1 MTPEEAQSVRDHV
14 AREREAL
21 LEVFAEAW
29 KLANPHT
36 EMPDWEY
43 APEIQFA
50 EAERERF
57 LDAAVWNDPTTQL
70 TCVPSGATA
79 SSSAQ
84 EA

>member
-1 MTPEEAQSVRDHV
+1 MTPEEAQSARDHFS
-14 AREREAL
+14 REREAL
-21 LEVFAEAW
+21 IEIFTEAW

-36 EMPDWEY
+36 EMPDWQY

-50 EAERERF
+50 QAERERF
-57 LDAAVWNDPTTQL
+57 LDAAVWNDPTNQL
-70 TCVPSGATA
+70 TCVPASTTA